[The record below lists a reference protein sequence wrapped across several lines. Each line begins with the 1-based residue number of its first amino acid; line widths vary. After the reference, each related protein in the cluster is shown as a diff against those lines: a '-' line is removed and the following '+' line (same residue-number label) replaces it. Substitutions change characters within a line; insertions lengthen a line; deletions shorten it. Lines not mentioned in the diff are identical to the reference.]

1 MGIEAVCRVLFGL
14 VLSAFGHAAAQPGGW
29 GETHS
34 SVKLVSEHD
43 ALVPG
48 ETAMLGLLFE
58 MEEGWHIYQPSQNDT
73 GLEPMPEWSAD
84 AGLRVGAIVW
94 PAGHRFTQ
102 PGEIL
107 DHGYEGTVL
116 LMVPVEVPESVA
128 VGSEL
133 TVRANVEWL
142 ACDAAQCVPGQAE
155 VSMTL
160 PVRAS
165 ADASEHAGAFAD
177 VRGEMS
183 EELRGEV
190 GQPVSVSWDG
200 SVMVVRSARE
210 GVLSFVPDAGCARV
224 RGLFASGASTTGE
237 LRLDFGDAEGE
248 VVGWVRLDA
257 KESGT
262 GESGLW
268 RVRTGVGEAL

>member
-58 MEEGWHIYQPSQNDT
+58 MEKGWHIYQPSQNDT

-116 LMVPVEVPESVA
+116 LMVPVKVPESAA

-155 VSMTL
+155 VSVTL

-248 VVGWVRLDA
+248 V
-257 KESGT
+257 
-262 GESGLW
+262 
-268 RVRTGVGEAL
+268 